1 MMAGW
6 DKLSFC
12 SILTI
17 DVSCLLALSS
27 ASTFDFPEFGADS
40 ESDKVEH
47 VDSANAADLAVF
59 QRERAFSFEF
69 FNFAGDE
76 LLPAAPVSEDTAE
89 HQLPD
94 PAVSGFMDHSDL
106 EPIHQRPRGDS
117 IIFDPVSFQD
127 GGIHEKNA
135 LLKARAASIGS
146 AADALMLENKFS
158 TANTG
163 YVSCHG
169 VSPVLS
175 DVNYHVSHPPPSHF
189 LVVCV
194 L

>member
-1 MMAGW
+1 LFDTDHRRFFAYLRV
-6 DKLSFC
+6 LSP
-12 SILTI
+12 
-17 DVSCLLALSS
+17 
-27 ASTFDFPEFGADS
+27 ASTFDFPEFGADTDC
-40 ESDKVEH
+40 DKVEQG
-47 VDSANAADLAVF
+47 DSANAADLAVF

-94 PAVSGFMDHSDL
+94 PAVSGFLEHSDM

-146 AADALMLENKFS
+146 ATDILMLENKFS
-158 TANTG
+158 TGNTG
-163 YVSCHG
+163 YVPCLSCR
-169 VSPVLS
+169 VS
-175 DVNYHVSHPPPSHF
+175 
-189 LVVCV
+189 CV
-194 L
+194 I